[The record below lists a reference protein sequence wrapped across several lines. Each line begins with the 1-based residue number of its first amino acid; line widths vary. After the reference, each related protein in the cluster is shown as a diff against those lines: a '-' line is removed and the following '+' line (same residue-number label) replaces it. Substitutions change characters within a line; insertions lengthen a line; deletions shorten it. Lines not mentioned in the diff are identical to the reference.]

1 MLEVIGLLL
10 RRIRLAWVWAM
21 TMLIWRNRATII
33 RTMQILWYRIR
44 GVEPPAEMRARA
56 VDTTSRE
63 RPA

>member
-1 MLEVIGLLL
+1 MLDVIGLLL

-21 TMLIWRNRATII
+21 TMLIWRNRAAII
-33 RTMQILWYRIR
+33 RVMQVLWYRIR
-44 GVEPPAEMRARA
+44 GLESPESMRARA

>member
-1 MLEVIGLLL
+1 VLDVIGLLL

-21 TMLIWRNRATII
+21 TMLIWRNRAAII
-33 RTMQILWYRIR
+33 RVMQVLWYRIR
-44 GVEPPAEMRARA
+44 GLESPESMRARA